1 MSKKLLGLVTISIIV
16 GISAPAYASSVK
28 CPTVLKSFVASEDTN
43 LSKNWLLG
51 GPRQTYILKG
61 SRVFSGKLAEQSIQP
76 SAEVRPIPHM
86 EDISDKKVF
95 YQVWN
100 LEDPRYRGNSLLVC
114 DYAGSDNYLIYALEP
129 EITKCSEINPM
140 DKSEPTRV
148 ECQ

>member
-1 MSKKLLGLVTISIIV
+1 MSKKLLWLIAATMAV
-16 GISAPAYASSVK
+16 GISAPANAGSVK
-28 CPTVLKSFVASEDTN
+28 CPTVLKSFMTSNEIN

-61 SRVFSGKLAEQSIQP
+61 ARIFTGNLSEESIQP
-76 SAEVRPIPHM
+76 SSEVKPIPHM
-86 EDISDKKVF
+86 EDIADKKVF

-100 LEDPRYRGNSLLVC
+100 LEDSRYDKSLLVC
-114 DYAGSDNYLIYALEP
+114 DYGGSDNYLIYALEP
-129 EITKCSEINPM
+129 EVSKCSEISPM

>member
-1 MSKKLLGLVTISIIV
+1 MSKKLLWLIVIAII
-16 GISAPAYASSVK
+16 GTSAPSYANSVK
-28 CPTVLKSFVASEDTN
+28 CPTVLKSFVASDDTN

-61 SRVFSGKLAEQSIQP
+61 SRVFMGKLAEQSIQP
-76 SAEVRPIPHM
+76 ASEVRPIPHM

-100 LEDPRYRGNSLLVC
+100 LEYPRYRGNSLLVC

-129 EITKCSEINPM
+129 EISKCSEINPM